1 MKLLKHVIIYKKKL
15 HPDANPNSNTEH
27 LSKII
32 NEAKESV
39 LKSDFS

>member
-1 MKLLKHVIIYKKKL
+1 MKLPKHAIIYKKKL
-15 HPDANPNSNTEH
+15 HPDVNPNSNTEH

-32 NEAKESV
+32 NEAKETI

>member
-1 MKLLKHVIIYKKKL
+1 V
-15 HPDANPNSNTEH
+15 NPNSNTEH

-32 NEAKESV
+32 NEAKETI